1 MQNINVCL
9 SCDDNYSKYA
19 VVLVA
24 SALSNSNPDDYINFY
39 ILDGNISEENKQ
51 KILAMQKTAH
61 CNIKFIKVDES
72 KFDLYKQIITHS
84 YITLPT
90 YFRLKIA
97 ELLPDIERVIYLDC
111 DMVIEDSLSELYN
124 TDLGNN
130 IIAGVLDARVH
141 HKRKWRKKKYIN
153 AGMILFDL
161 DKIRK
166 ENIEDQFLEYTKS
179 NLHSIQTGDQDI
191 INFVLKD
198 RIKILDGLWNVQ
210 VSSFA
215 SRTNFTNHPK
225 IIHYISCDK
234 PWIFGS
240 GTYFKEKYVKYLQQT
255 PWALNESEKEYW
267 YKENKKVSRLNFW
280 KRRPYCIVH
289 PKYWYAFF
297 RQFAKN

>member
-1 MQNINVCL
+1 M
-9 SCDDNYSKYA
+9 
-19 VVLVA
+19 
-24 SALSNSNPDDYINFY
+24 
-39 ILDGNISEENKQ
+39 
-51 KILAMQKTAH
+51 
-61 CNIKFIKVDES
+61 
-72 KFDLYKQIITHS
+72 
-84 YITLPT
+84 
-90 YFRLKIA
+90 
-97 ELLPDIERVIYLDC
+97 PDINKVIYLDC
-111 DMVIEDSLSELYN
+111 DVVVENSLVELFN
-124 TDLGNN
+124 TNLENN

-198 RIKILDGLWNVQ
+198 RIKIVDGLWNVQ

-215 SRTNFTNHPK
+215 SRSNFTNKPN
-225 IIHYISCDK
+225 IIHYISNDK

-240 GTYFKEKYVKYLQQT
+240 CTHFKEKYFKYLQLT

-267 YKENKKVSRLNFW
+267 YKKNKTASSKNFW
-280 KRRPYCIVH
+280 KKRAYCIVH

-297 RQFAKN
+297 KKFAKI